1 MCGHFYSFYRLVQDH
16 VQDNCKLKVL
26 PTSGHFLTIHFLRVL
41 KVHLWNSI
49 RKKFTFSCNSPSYY
63 DLAAAKCWQ
72 LQFLSASQR
81 MLTRF
86 YKLLCCC
93 CYDFNL
99 ILMNCQ
105 RLQQIA
111 VLLLLRFL
119 TDFNKYSWKELKQ
132 IAVLLLLR
140 F

>member
-1 MCGHFYSFYRLVQDH
+1 MKSLSVNLFAFTYFFEEPKIFKEHSGQDREKKVQVPLQISQKLFDIDEFAVFFGGFLYFYKD
-16 VQDNCKLKVL
+16 K
-26 PTSGHFLTIHFLRVL
+26 
-41 KVHLWNSI
+41 
-49 RKKFTFSCNSPSYY
+49 
-63 DLAAAKCWQ
+63 
-72 LQFLSASQR
+72 QFLSASQR

-99 ILMNCQ
+99 ILINCQ

-119 TDFNKYSWKELKQ
+119 TDFNKYS
-132 IAVLLLLR
+132 
-140 F
+140 